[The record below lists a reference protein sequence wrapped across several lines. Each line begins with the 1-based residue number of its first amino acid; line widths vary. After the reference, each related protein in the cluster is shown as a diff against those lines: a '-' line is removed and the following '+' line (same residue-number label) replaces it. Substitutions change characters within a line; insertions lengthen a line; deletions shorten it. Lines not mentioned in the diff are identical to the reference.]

1 MEKRMISTEFT
12 EEDMPIEA
20 GLRPLTLADYIGQ
33 EKVKKNLKV
42 YIEAGRRH
50 LTTAFFTVLRD
61 LERLRLRVLS
71 QMRWGCILR

>member
-33 EKVKKNLKV
+33 EKVKKNLRFC
-42 YIEAGRRH
+42 GLRRKN
-50 LTTAFFTVLRD
+50 
-61 LERLRLRVLS
+61 RLQS
-71 QMRWGCILR
+71 CMRMQ